1 MPKEKQRTVSVAIAV
16 FCAVF
21 GLLFILCRS
30 FAEENAGS
38 EGLIYGMTSDGQGCV
53 LLGIGDCTDK
63 TIEIPSAY
71 KGQPVLEIGRGAFLN
86 DGTIEAV
93 YFPSTIQKVGEE
105 AFRNCTGLLDVGFN
119 EGLTELGIGAFQG
132 CSSLMTAILPSTLET
147 VPEGAFSGCSALFE
161 AVLPE
166 VKEIGKDAFRD
177 RKSVV

>member
-86 DGTIEAV
+86 DGTIEAIA
-93 YFPSTIQKVGEE
+93 TKE
-105 AFRNCTGLLDVGFN
+105 AARRAIRSVTLQPAKSPAWGDMEDTTSADVG
-119 EGLTELGIGAFQG
+119 
-132 CSSLMTAILPSTLET
+132 S
-147 VPEGAFSGCSALFE
+147 
-161 AVLPE
+161 
-166 VKEIGKDAFRD
+166 
-177 RKSVV
+177 

>member
-93 YFPSTIQKVGEE
+93 YFPSTIQKVGKRPSGTVRDCWMW
-105 AFRNCTGLLDVGFN
+105 A
-119 EGLTELGIGAFQG
+119 LTRG
-132 CSSLMTAILPSTLET
+132 
-147 VPEGAFSGCSALFE
+147 
-161 AVLPE
+161 
-166 VKEIGKDAFRD
+166 
-177 RKSVV
+177 